1 MEEFSENSAMTE
13 HIWQSHSHPSIIR
26 FLRYRQTKI
35 PMRSPRTAVTANTI
49 PKIASIDKLAAPG
62 PAVELG
68 EPGVDGPVSLTL
80 AVLLP
85 AVNEEV
91 VVAR

>member
-1 MEEFSENSAMTE
+1 
-13 HIWQSHSHPSIIR
+13 
-26 FLRYRQTKI
+26 
-35 PMRSPRTAVTANTI
+35 VTANTI

-62 PAVELG
+62 LAVELG